1 VDDPDFADL
10 TVTRYLSLVKETADV
25 V

>member
-10 TVTRYLSLVKETADV
+10 TVSRYLSLVKETADV